1 MGIVLDVL
9 GAVIAWAWSLAPVE
23 MTLIGLSVACS
34 VIAML
39 LHPRDRRHMQTVRI
53 IRRRVPWAAGHDPA
67 EQHLVVVEDQHTAEV
82 EPLAPVVPLRR
93 AA

>member
-1 MGIVLDVL
+1 MGTVLEVL
-9 GAVIAWAWSLAPVE
+9 GAVIAWAWSLAPLEVS
-23 MTLIGLSVACS
+23 LIALSVACS

-39 LHPRDRRHMQTVRI
+39 LHPRDRRHMETVRV

-67 EQHLVVVEDQHTAEV
+67 EQHVVVEDQDVGEH
-82 EPLAPVVPLRR
+82 LAPVVPLRR